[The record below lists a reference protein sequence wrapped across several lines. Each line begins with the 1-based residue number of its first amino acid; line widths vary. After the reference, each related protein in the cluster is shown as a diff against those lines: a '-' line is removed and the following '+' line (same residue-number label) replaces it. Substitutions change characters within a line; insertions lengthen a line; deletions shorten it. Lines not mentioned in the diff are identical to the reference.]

1 MWPGHRLSQRL
12 ARQMAWCR
20 AVLLLLLVAACSL
33 RPGEAFKC
41 FTCEQ
46 PTAVPLCKNIT
57 HCKPE
62 ATACKTTLVQ
72 MESEYPFNQS
82 PMVTRSC
89 ASSCIA
95 TDPDSIGV
103 AHPVYCCFRDLCNS
117 MQVTRLGAT
126 LLGLP

>member
-1 MWPGHRLSQRL
+1 MDNCPGPAISLGGHRVSLEESGRAGSRAWRL
-12 ARQMAWCR
+12 GQPGR
-20 AVLLLLLVAACSL
+20 ALGRGGAGSD
-33 RPGEAFKC
+33 
-41 FTCEQ
+41 TC
-46 PTAVPLCKNIT
+46 PPPA
-57 HCKPE
+57 
-62 ATACKTTLVQ
+62 
-72 MESEYPFNQS
+72 EYPFNQS